1 MISWYFQ
8 NYFLENKDL
17 LFYVCIGILLLII
30 LLTIYFVKKELKDD
44 HKLISKSNDYM
55 FSINISY

>member
-30 LLTIYFVKKELKDD
+30 LATIYFVKKELKDD
-44 HKLISKSNDYM
+44 HK
-55 FSINISY
+55 

>member
-1 MISWYFQ
+1 MINWYFQ

-44 HKLISKSNDYM
+44 HK
-55 FSINISY
+55 